1 MNEVY
6 DYGRKNLAFMHVMV
20 QSPYVTVFKRDVAMS
35 ALTYIANTGGLLGLC
50 LGFSIVSGESKLI
63 IGLVNDP
70 KKITAGSSLNL
81 ILVVF
86 HLQPSRPLIS

>member
-1 MNEVY
+1 
-6 DYGRKNLAFMHVMV
+6 MHVMV

-63 IGLVNDP
+63 IGLVMTP
-70 KKITAGSSLNL
+70 KKSLLQRWLIIELYPGSTYNL
-81 ILVVF
+81 LG
-86 HLQPSRPLIS
+86 L

>member
-1 MNEVY
+1 MKEVY

-35 ALTYIANTGGLLGLC
+35 TLTYIANTGGLLGLC

-63 IGLVNDP
+63 IGLVMTP
-70 KKITAGSSLNL
+70 KKSLL
-81 ILVVF
+81 AD
-86 HLQPSRPLIS
+86 H